1 MVATQRTQG
10 IGMIARCLA
19 GVLLGFPLSAALV
32 ALLYALPGGQNALI
46 ALLLLFF
53 PLWIACMTAAYF
65 FRSGT
70 RAWLGFGSAN
80 LAAFAALWLTR
91 HFGGA

>member
-1 MVATQRTQG
+1 MVAASGTQG
-10 IGMIARCLA
+10 VGMIGRCLA
-19 GVLLGFPLSAALV
+19 GVLLGFPLSAALI
-32 ALLYALPGGQNALI
+32 ALLYALPGGQDALI

-53 PLWIACMTAAYF
+53 PLWIACMTGAYF
-65 FRSGT
+65 FRSGA
-70 RAWLGFGSAN
+70 RAWLSLGTAN

>member
-1 MVATQRTQG
+1 
-10 IGMIARCLA
+10 MIARCLA
-19 GVLLGFPLSAALV
+19 GVLLGFPLSAALI
-32 ALLYALPGGQNALI
+32 ALLYALPGGQDALI

-53 PLWIACMTAAYF
+53 PLWIACMTVAYF

-70 RAWLGFGSAN
+70 RAWLGLGSAN
-80 LAAFAALWLTR
+80 LAAFAALWLTH

>member
-1 MVATQRTQG
+1 
-10 IGMIARCLA
+10 MIARCLA
-19 GVLLGFPLSAALV
+19 GVVLGFPLSAAV
-32 ALLYALPGGQNALI
+32 IALLHALPGGQGALI

-65 FRSGT
+65 FRSGM
-70 RAWLGFGSAN
+70 RAWLSFGTAN
-80 LAAFAALWLTR
+80 LAAFAALWLTH